1 MGNEIGIEEQILEKR
16 VSYEEYVNIPCPLGC
31 EKTIR
36 GTSKKH
42 WLRNFET
49 HLTGKKH
56 RILNGDERKRLV
68 EKFGKPAIKY
78 L

>member
-1 MGNEIGIEEQILEKR
+1 MKIEEKILKRDRGFYEK
-16 VSYEEYVNIPCPLGC
+16 YIEIPCPLDCG
-31 EKTIR
+31 KALK

-42 WLRNFET
+42 WLRNFGT

-56 RILNGDERKRLV
+56 RILNGDERKRIV
-68 EKFGKPAIKY
+68 EKVRKDIIEN

>member
-1 MGNEIGIEEQILEKR
+1 MRIEGVILKKDRGFYKKYIE
-16 VSYEEYVNIPCPLGC
+16 IPCPLDCG
-31 EKTIR
+31 KMLK

-42 WLRNFET
+42 WLRNFEI

-56 RILNGDERKRLV
+56 NIKDKDEQKRIV
-68 EKFGKPAIKY
+68 EKVRKDIIEN